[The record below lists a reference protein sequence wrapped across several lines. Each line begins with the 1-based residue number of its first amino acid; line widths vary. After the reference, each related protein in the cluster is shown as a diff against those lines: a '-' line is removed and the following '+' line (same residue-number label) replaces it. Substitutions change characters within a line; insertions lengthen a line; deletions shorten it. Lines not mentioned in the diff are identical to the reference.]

1 MVAVLPPDGLSRPL
15 VATVFGLARRHLS
28 VVQAA
33 GPALARAVRD
43 DGAPERRTR
52 LARLV
57 ML

>member
-1 MVAVLPPDGLSRPL
+1 MSPDGLSRPL
-15 VATVFGLARRHLS
+15 VAAAFGLADRHLS

-43 DGAPERRTR
+43 ETAPARRTR

-57 ML
+57 TQ